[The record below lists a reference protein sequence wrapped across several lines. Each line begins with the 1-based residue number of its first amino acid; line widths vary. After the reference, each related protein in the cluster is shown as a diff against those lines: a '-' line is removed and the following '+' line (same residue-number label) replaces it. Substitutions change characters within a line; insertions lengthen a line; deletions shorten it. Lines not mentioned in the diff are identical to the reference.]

1 MKGEADFFAEVFE
14 IRLNLWSGTGENGS
28 DFAASTEES
37 TGLPGVDGLEKGH
50 VARNAFALDIEH
62 FSADESVRA
71 RGLGENADGLAGADG
86 IDGGLGEDFE
96 CEGEQS
102 ITRQDSKGFPE
113 DFVASGAAPA
123 EVVVVDRGEIV
134 VDQAETMDEFDGTT
148 GVEGKV
154 WSRSASLGGGDGED
168 GAEALPRGEGGVPHG
183 AVEVGRVICF
193 GGKEF
198 ADAIVNLLAK

>member
-14 IRLNLWSGTGENGS
+14 IRLSLGVGTGENGS
-28 DFAASTEES
+28 DFAASTEEG

-86 IDGGLGEDFE
+86 VDRGLGEGFE
-96 CEGEQS
+96 CEGKKS
-102 ITRQDSKGFPE
+102 IASE
-113 DFVASGAAPA
+113 DGECLSEDLVASGAAPA

-134 VDQAETMDEFDGTT
+134 VDQAKAVDEFDGTT

-183 AVEVGRVICF
+183 AVEVGGVIRF
-193 GGKEF
+193 GGEEF